1 MYRFLFALA
10 VCMVVALVVDALM
23 QPSSPNLDAGT
34 QALVAQPNPSPPR
47 QSGIEVM
54 ATCPPGVSAKVV
66 CLDANGRPAGS
77 AGLCAALC
85 VVGAGGV
92 FTTPTN
98 KEFHCRD
105 VGTAKPADIVPY
117 PDGSYLL
124 RPSIPGQGVTVQCI
138 K

>member
-1 MYRFLFALA
+1 MNKVLVALA
-10 VCMVVALVVDALM
+10 VACLVGAAALTVQLMPSRNPIEVVH
-23 QPSSPNLDAGT
+23 SPPA
-34 QALVAQPNPSPPR
+34 AKPNPPPAR
-47 QSGIEVM
+47 TGPEVM
-54 ATCPPGVSAKVV
+54 ATCPPGVAAKVV

-77 AGLCAALC
+77 AGLCAAFC

-92 FTTPTN
+92 FTTPVN
-98 KEFHCRD
+98 KEFRCRD

-124 RPSIPGQGVTVQCI
+124 KPSIPGQGLTVQCI